1 MYDVILSYIKRPKL
15 TEENKEFYSIRYLT
29 RSLLNASIISFIF
42 IIIFKKRR
50 FTLLNNFFVCY
61 YMGFSLRKLNDILIL
76 KETKEENILN
86 TNTII
91 ENNDS
96 NIDV

>member
-1 MYDVILSYIKRPKL
+1 
-15 TEENKEFYSIRYLT
+15 
-29 RSLLNASIISFIF
+29 
-42 IIIFKKRR
+42 
-50 FTLLNNFFVCY
+50 
-61 YMGFSLRKLNDILIL
+61 MGFSLRKLNDILIL

-91 ENNDS
+91 ENSDS